1 MNLPKSFA
9 APKNAPRIRA
19 RAAFTLPEMMIS
31 FTVFLLLLIGI
42 IGATLFGMRWFQISQ
57 TKLLASDSARES
69 ISKMT
74 DEIRSC
80 NSTFV
85 GNVSTN
91 GVFTGCTNGAAQTG
105 AGLLIYPSTS
115 TNSYILYFANPSD
128 MTFRRYSTALGLTK
142 IVAQTVTN
150 TNIFR
155 VTDFMGNLQSNNTGN
170 RMIHCTLQFYQTAP
184 NAPTPQSYTLD
195 TAVTRRAF

>member
-1 MNLPKSFA
+1 MNLPESSA
-9 APKNAPRIRA
+9 GPPTLVRIRT

-31 FTVFLLLLIGI
+31 LTVFLLLLIGI

-80 NSTFV
+80 SSTFV
-85 GNVSTN
+85 GNVTTN
-91 GVFTGCTNGAAQTG
+91 GVFTGCTNGSAQTG
-105 AGLLIYPSTS
+105 TGLLIYPSTNTS
-115 TNSYILYFANPSD
+115 SYILYFVNPPDQS
-128 MTFRRYSTALGLTK
+128 FRRLSTVLGSTT

-150 TNIFR
+150 TNIFQI
-155 VTDFMGNLQSNNTGN
+155 TDFLGNVQSNNTDN
-170 RMIHCTLQFYQTAP
+170 RVIHCRLQFYQTAP
-184 NAPTPQSYTLD
+184 NTPTPQSYTLD
-195 TAVTRRAF
+195 TAVTRRAL